1 MLASTKNFINS
12 QFQRYYATNQLQLP
26 TDYVRREWAVVTEG
40 GMRRHLGFNAAGEIN
55 DYMRAMHPAHVY
67 HSVAYYDYP
76 AAPTMQEKVWRG
88 ADLIFDLDADHLG
101 LELNS
106 TRQML
111 DAVKKSTARLVD
123 EFLLD
128 ELGISEKD
136 LSIVFSGNRG
146 YHVHI
151 SDPRLQRL
159 ESPERREIV
168 DYVTGV
174 GMDMNNV
181 FRLDGQ
187 TKASMVWYIKGFENG
202 GWKHRIAHYLYDR
215 LEIIAGME
223 EKDIVKAFADYVV
236 LDEDGKPKLDEEGK
250 TKALVTKG
258 SKGKAAKL
266 IEYASHAEN
275 REAVMKEGKLAFGDS
290 GLHAIIEQMLEKDAE
305 YICVHY
311 GCGIDA
317 PVTADIKRLIRVP
330 GSLHGKSGL
339 RVMSLSRKEFEDFDP
354 LRDAVYFGDEPVK
367 TRVLHPVEVELKGK
381 RYKLS
386 AGTGSVPMHLAVY
399 LMGHGHAEYML

>member
-1 MLASTKNFINS
+1 MLASTKNFING
-12 QFQRYYATNQLQLP
+12 QFQRYYAANQLQLP
-26 TDYVRREWAVVTEG
+26 SDHTHREWAVITEG
-40 GMRRHLGFNAAGEIN
+40 GMRRHLGFGTAGEIN
-55 DYMRAMHPAHVY
+55 DYIKAMHPAHVY

-76 AAPTMQEKVWRG
+76 SAPTMQEKGWKG

-111 DAVKKSTARLVD
+111 DAVKESTRLLVD
-123 EFLLD
+123 DFLLD
-128 ELGISEKD
+128 ELGVAEKD

-151 SDPRLQRL
+151 SDPRMQRL

-174 GMDMNNV
+174 GMDM
-181 FRLDGQ
+181 
-187 TKASMVWYIKGFENG
+187 KAVLTQLNTQEKVGMVWYIRGFENG
-202 GWKHRIAHYLYDR
+202 GWKRRIGHYLHDR
-215 LEIIAGME
+215 LEVIAGME
-223 EKDIVKAFADYVV
+223 EKDIIKSFADYVV
-236 LDEDGKPKLDEEGK
+236 LDEEWKPKLDEEGE
-250 TKALVTKG
+250 TKPLVTR
-258 SKGKAAKL
+258 GKAARL
-266 IEYASHAEN
+266 LEYASHVEN
-275 REAVMKEGKLAFGDS
+275 RKAVLNEGKMMFGNT
-290 GLHAIIEQMLEKDAE
+290 GLHAIVEQMLVNDYD

-339 RVMSLSRKEFEDFDP
+339 RVMSLTRKEFEEFDP
-354 LRDAVYFGDEPVK
+354 LRDAVYFSDESVK
-367 TRVLHPVEVELKGK
+367 ARVLHPVEVELKGK

-386 AGTGSVPMHLAVY
+386 AGTGNVPLYLAVY
-399 LMGHGHAEYML
+399 LMGHGHAEYVL